1 MFQAKRNGGGPWRA
15 RVTQKGQGARLA
27 VNDPLTGA
35 AMPPG
40 NSMRSS
46 PAPATIPQRSDG
58 LSLAA
63 VLFAG
68 LCLIAAYG
76 ATAMVRGAL
85 NDLAAYSTAWEIPLL
100 LALAG
105 AALLFWPALRAMQY
119 AKKTRAHLAV
129 GDIVHA
135 RIDSA
140 AGRQSAVLTFGWG
153 AFLLIALG
161 IVCFVLMNDASV
173 GRTFFFLPL
182 MLAKYGLVLKAFL
195 NNLFIFIV
203 AEILVLIWGLIVAI
217 LRLLPGPAGLPIR
230 ALAIIYC
237 DIFRGLPAIV
247 TLYLV
252 GFGLPLSGLP
262 AMVITPVAELLGAD
276 PAAAAEYAKIPLQWY
291 CILALTLTY
300 GAYVAEVYRAGI
312 ESIHWSQ
319 VAAARSLGLSY
330 MQTMRYVVVPQA
342 IRRIGAPLLNDF
354 IGLQKDT
361 ALVQVIGVVDAFNQ
375 SRIIA
380 SNAFNLSAVTIVA
393 ILFVLITIPQARFVD
408 KLIERDNARMRAGG

>member
-1 MFQAKRNGGGPWRA
+1 MAIDTP
-15 RVTQKGQGARLA
+15 
-27 VNDPLTGA
+27 
-35 AMPPG
+35 
-40 NSMRSS
+40 
-46 PAPATIPQRSDG
+46 PAPATTAAPTIPQRSDG
-58 LSLAA
+58 LSMAA
-63 VLFAG
+63 ALFAG
-68 LCLIAAYG
+68 LCLIAAVG
-76 ATAMVRGAL
+76 ATSMVRSAL
-85 NDLAAYSTAWEIPLL
+85 TDLAAYSPTWELPLMFTLL
-100 LALAG
+100 LAAG
-105 AALLFWPALRAMQY
+105 LFWPALRAVNL
-119 AKKTRAHLAV
+119 ARKARTHLAG

-135 RIDSA
+135 RIDNA
-140 AGRQSAVLTFGWG
+140 AARESAVLTFGWG
-153 AFLLIALG
+153 AFLLIAMG

-173 GRTFFFLPL
+173 GKTFFFIPL
-182 MLAKYGLVLKAFL
+182 MLAKYDLVLKAFL
-195 NNLFIFIV
+195 NNLFIFMV
-203 AEILVLIWGLIVAI
+203 AEVLVLVWGLIVAI

-230 ALAIIYC
+230 TLAIIYC

-262 AMVITPVAELLGAD
+262 AMIITPIAALFVDD
-276 PAAAAEYAKIPLQWY
+276 PATAASYARIPLQWY

-330 MQTMRYVVVPQA
+330 MQTMRYVIVPQA
-342 IRRIGAPLLNDF
+342 VRRIGAPLLNDF

-408 KLIERDNARMRAGG
+408 KLIERDNARIRAGG